1 MTKANKEYSLV
12 SALDEV
18 QTADELSE
26 LILKIERERDVIKSL
41 FRAVEGTKL
50 TAKERAGLA
59 AYVLEYL
66 QQKER

>member
-12 SALDEV
+12 SAFDEV

-41 FRAVEGTKL
+41 FRAIEGTKL
-50 TAKERAGLA
+50 TAKERASLA